1 MKSLIVASITL
12 AVVSTSAL
20 PADAPSKK
28 KAAPVPAFVGMKW
41 TGVYVGGH
49 AGYAWTNSSFTHVED
64 GMDGGERFSNKPNGF
79 AGGAQIGGRY
89 QIQNNIVVGAEFA
102 YSSRNAKDQKR
113 TDLDDYP
120 RNRVSGVGNI
130 MSVSGN
136 AGYAF
141 DRYLAYGKAGYAN
154 TSLRY
159 SNNDAAN
166 NDILGRSKANVGGYV
181 LGGGLEYALNAE
193 ISVGAEYNYYKFNVG
208 NQTQRTPAGDLA
220 GAVNANNDLTSH
232 AAVAKLNYRF

>member
-12 AVVSTSAL
+12 AVASTSAL
-20 PADAPSKK
+20 PADAPSK
-28 KAAPVPAFVGMKW
+28 
-41 TGVYVGGH
+41 
-49 AGYAWTNSSFTHVED
+49 NC
-64 GMDGGERFSNKPNGF
+64 
-79 AGGAQIGGRY
+79 
-89 QIQNNIVVGAEFA
+89 
-102 YSSRNAKDQKR
+102 
-113 TDLDDYP
+113 LDDYP